1 MSKYRFGLIGKSLAH
16 SFSKEFFSD
25 FFLKNKVDGIYE
37 NLEFEGEEE
46 LKVFFDSEIRNFRG
60 LNVTIPYKKAVLP
73 FMDEIDDVALKI
85 GAVNTIKRIGSKT
98 IGFNTDAY
106 GFQQSIKPFL
116 TNKHEKALV
125 LGTGGASKAIEYTLH
140 KLGIEVLF
148 ISRLENDLGH
158 VFTYEEINKYMIDA
172 CKLIISFCRFLV
184 SFLITETNIKPTTNP
199 IIVNEYFLPEF
210 VFEVEWIVFDKIKI
224 SSSFLGRVFTHL
236 LGSNLYFS
244 WLDVALTKGRVFIH
258 LFGSILI
265 I

>member
-16 SFSKEFFSD
+16 SFSKDFFSD

-46 LKVFFDSEIRNFRG
+46 LRVFFDSEIRNFRG

-73 FMDEIDDVALKI
+73 FIDEIDDAALKI

-125 LGTGGASKAIEYTLH
+125 LGTGGASKAIEYTLQ

-148 ISRLENDLGH
+148 ISRLESDLGH
-158 VFTYEEINKYMIDA
+158 VFTYEEMNKYMIDA
-172 CKLIISFCRFLV
+172 CKLIVNCTPVGMFPNENQEIKLPYHCLSSDHLVIDLIYNPTKTKFLENAERNGAQILNG
-184 SFLITETNIKPTTNP
+184 SSMLKEQAMKSWKIW
-199 IIVNEYFLPEF
+199 NEYP
-210 VFEVEWIVFDKIKI
+210 
-224 SSSFLGRVFTHL
+224 
-236 LGSNLYFS
+236 
-244 WLDVALTKGRVFIH
+244 
-258 LFGSILI
+258 
-265 I
+265 